1 VVAGSSSVFEYAVT
15 FAPTVA
21 IRLNLPPLLERY
33 TLKLVSLFELSV
45 HDKLIWLAE
54 TAVAVR
60 LLGAAG
66 G

>member
-1 VVAGSSSVFEYAVT
+1 MFENVVT
-15 FAPTVA
+15 FAFLVA
-21 IRLNLPPLLERY
+21 ICENDVPFLERS
-33 TLKLVSLFELSV
+33 TLNRVSLFELSV

>member
-1 VVAGSSSVFEYAVT
+1 MANVVTS
-15 FAPTVA
+15 APTVA
-21 IRLNLPPLLERY
+21 IALNLLPRLERY
-33 TLKLVSLFELSV
+33 TLNPVSLFELSV
-45 HDKLIWLAE
+45 HDKVISLAE